1 MANLLVDERDQQFVL
16 NEMLEVEKL
25 CEKPIYAD
33 FSKDMFDMVMTEAQ
47 KLAVN
52 EIFPTL
58 VQSRQGRVP
67 SRERAGLRPRVH
79 AQRVQAVLRGR
90 VERHVFSS

>member
-1 MANLLVDERDQQFVL
+1 MSNQLVDERDQQFVL

-25 CEKPIYAD
+25 CEKPLYAD

-58 VQSRQGRVP
+58 VQSDREGCRLENGQVYVP
-67 SRERAGLRPRVH
+67 ECMHSVYKI
-79 AQRVQAVLRGR
+79 
-90 VERHVFSS
+90 